1 MPEGGEWIVKRRS
14 FAGYVL
20 LEALVGLLIFSL
32 GLLGLIGFQ
41 ASAMKIAS
49 DSRFRTEAAMLA
61 DELIGKMSMSKI
73 STVQTEYSAD
83 GSKFSDWLNNR
94 VKGGSKLPG
103 AAASVTFATA
113 NTNATLLATVTI
125 SWDLPGSSGRVGD
138 SLHGVY
144 VTQAMLF

>member
-1 MPEGGEWIVKRRS
+1 MKRPS
-14 FAGYVL
+14 MAGYVL

-73 STVQTEYSAD
+73 STVQTDYPT
-83 GSKFSDWLNNR
+83 GGTKFNDWFDNR

-103 AAASVTFATA
+103 AAATVTFATA
-113 NTNATLLATVTI
+113 NTNATVLTTVTI
-125 SWDLPGSSGRVGD
+125 SWDLPGSSGKVGD
-138 SLHGVY
+138 PLHGVY

>member
-1 MPEGGEWIVKRRS
+1 
-14 FAGYVL
+14 
-20 LEALVGLLIFSL
+20 
-32 GLLGLIGFQ
+32 
-41 ASAMKIAS
+41 
-49 DSRFRTEAAMLA
+49 MLA